1 MNNLK
6 LVAGFLLLFSF
17 KTVNAQKPSI
27 TIDTI
32 VLKLTITTMEGKPLK
47 TKVLFEN
54 LETHK
59 IKSCVSNAAG
69 KANCVLPTEN
79 TYRITIPNSDNYY
92 DYEIPEFVI
101 SPVELKF
108 KFSLK
113 ALSN

>member
-6 LVAGFLLLFSF
+6 LPLVIILLLFF
-17 KTVNAQKPSI
+17 KTGNAQTPSI

-32 VLKLTITTMEGKPLK
+32 ILKLTITTMEGKPLK
-47 TKVLFEN
+47 TKLIFEN

-59 IKSCVSNAAG
+59 TKSCVTNAAG

-92 DYEIPEFVI
+92 DYEVPEFVI
-101 SPVELKF
+101 SPLELKF
-108 KFSLK
+108 KFNVKGSGK
-113 ALSN
+113 